1 MGILREYQRRLEA
14 ELGPYSCSLCGRESL
29 SGTPCCRGAVLQP
42 GVKSFRQD
50 AVPFEDVWYVMVLDP
65 ETGAISF
72 EVPNEPEQ
80 NLED

>member
-1 MGILREYQRRLEA
+1 V
-14 ELGPYSCSLCGRESL
+14 P
-29 SGTPCCRGAVLQP
+29 QP

-50 AVPFEDVWYVMVLDP
+50 AVPLEDVWYVMVRDS
-65 ETGAISF
+65 ETGVISF